1 MKAEFPLPQSP
12 AVLGV
17 LNGFPGD
24 SEVDFYLGILPSQ
37 SL

>member
-1 MKAEFPLPQSP
+1 MKAEFPLLQSP